1 MRASTGFYKWIIW
14 EKIIVKNVYC
24 QEDKQNPTWM
34 SFSMMLFPTIT
45 YSLFLIQYFSYP
57 CRWNQSFISFQDPLP
72 LSAIKWTR
80 IGLLYLMIRI
90 DYVMDTTVTSKHR
103 RWKKS
108 RLTRNANPIIQ
119 TNHEQKSTPLARHL
133 GKLIIKQPI
142 CRFLWYYIRSSP
154 PCDRISSCLSMQAY
168 WMINSKT
175 IPNCSHKK

>member
-1 MRASTGFYKWIIW
+1 MEPKLHLFSRPPAPLCYQMNKDRASIF
-14 EKIIVKNVYC
+14 
-24 QEDKQNPTWM
+24 DD
-34 SFSMMLFPTIT
+34 SH
-45 YSLFLIQYFSYP
+45 
-57 CRWNQSFISFQDPLP
+57 
-72 LSAIKWTR
+72 
-80 IGLLYLMIRI
+80 I
-90 DYVMDTTVTSKHR
+90 DYVMDTTVASKHR